1 MEFVSTHTALTLNS
15 TKETANL
22 ASKLLRCILNVV
34 HITVNILSYVL
45 LGVTCMDGQSGSS
58 TLEDAMLTRSIL
70 DIRHTPF
77 EGVTNRVL
85 VLLDVLS
92 SSVVVTLYDECRSQ

>member
-1 MEFVSTHTALTLNS
+1 MAFVSTHTALALNS
-15 TKETANL
+15 AEETANL
-22 ASKLLRCILNVV
+22 SSNLLRCVLNVV

-45 LGVTCMDGQSGSS
+45 LGITYMNGQSGSS
-58 TLEDAMLTRSIL
+58 TLEDAILTRSIL
-70 DIRHTPF
+70 YIRHTPL

-92 SSVVVTLYDECRSQ
+92 SSVVVTLCDEY